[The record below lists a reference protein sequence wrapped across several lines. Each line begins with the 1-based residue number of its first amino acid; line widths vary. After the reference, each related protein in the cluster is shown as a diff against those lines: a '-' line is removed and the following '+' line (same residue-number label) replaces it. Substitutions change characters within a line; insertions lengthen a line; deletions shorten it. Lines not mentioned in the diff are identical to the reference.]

1 MNWKLTDNK
10 NWDSLEQ
17 QFRWVQDMNFVMQH
31 HLHHE
36 EGSVAVHTHM
46 VLEALQQQPEYR
58 TLPAQEQEILWA
70 AALLHDV
77 EKRST
82 SVDEGG
88 GISTAAGAF
97 NPSSR
102 YNRKPSIHQFKIPL
116 NSSLLRSLSFK
127 CLSCS
132 SGSKWRSKEITLILP
147 ELNTV
152 SSTIVGR

>member
-36 EGSVAVHTHM
+36 EGSVAVHTRM

-58 TLPAQEQEILWA
+58 ALHAKEQEILWA

-88 GISTAAGAF
+88 GIIT
-97 NPSSR
+97 
-102 YNRKPSIHQFKIPL
+102 
-116 NSSLLRSLSFK
+116 
-127 CLSCS
+127 
-132 SGSKWRSKEITLILP
+132 SK
-147 ELNTV
+147 
-152 SSTIVGR
+152 

>member
-36 EGSVAVHTHM
+36 EGSVAVHTRM
-46 VLEALQQQPEYR
+46 VLETLQQQPEYR
-58 TLPAQEQEILWA
+58 ALPTQEQEILWA

-82 SVDEGG
+82 
-88 GISTAAGAF
+88 
-97 NPSSR
+97 
-102 YNRKPSIHQFKIPL
+102 
-116 NSSLLRSLSFK
+116 
-127 CLSCS
+127 
-132 SGSKWRSKEITLILP
+132 
-147 ELNTV
+147 
-152 SSTIVGR
+152 

>member
-17 QFRWVQDMNFVMQH
+17 QFQWVQDMNFVMQH

-36 EGSVAVHTHM
+36 EGSVAIHTRM

-58 TLPAQEQEILWA
+58 ALPAQEQEILWA

-88 GISTAAGAF
+88 GIITSKGH
-97 NPSSR
+97 SR
-102 YNRKPSIHQFKIPL
+102 HARSFTGIFLLHFISGRP
-116 NSSLLRSLSFK
+116 LLRWCVIMVCRFGLW
-127 CLSCS
+127 
-132 SGSKWRSKEITLILP
+132 SGRIL
-147 ELNTV
+147 
-152 SSTIVGR
+152 

>member
-1 MNWKLTDNK
+1 MNWKLTENK

-70 AALLHDV
+70 PPPPLLQAA
-77 EKRST
+77 R
-82 SVDEGG
+82 
-88 GISTAAGAF
+88 A
-97 NPSSR
+97 R
-102 YNRKPSIHQFKIPL
+102 Y
-116 NSSLLRSLSFK
+116 
-127 CLSCS
+127 
-132 SGSKWRSKEITLILP
+132 SGC
-147 ELNTV
+147 
-152 SSTIVGR
+152 G

>member
-58 TLPAQEQEILWA
+58 ALPAQEQEILWA

-88 GISTAAGAF
+88 GIIT
-97 NPSSR
+97 SR
-102 YNRKPSIHQFKIPL
+102 DMPGVGNIRHARSFTGIF
-116 NSSLLRSLSFK
+116 LLRFI
-127 CLSCS
+127 
-132 SGSKWRSKEITLILP
+132 SGRTLLRWCVIM
-147 ELNTV
+147 V
-152 SSTIVGR
+152 CRFG

>member
-36 EGSVAVHTHM
+36 EGSLAVHTRM
-46 VLEALQQQPEYR
+46 VLETLQQQPEYR
-58 TLPAQEQEILWA
+58 ALPAQEQEILWT

-82 SVDEGG
+82 SVDEGN
-88 GISTAAGAF
+88 GIITSKGHARRGEYTARTILYRDIPTHCCAGA
-97 NPSSR
+97 
-102 YNRKPSIHQFKIPL
+102 
-116 NSSLLRSLSFK
+116 LSWFAG
-127 CLSCS
+127 LDYGAGESC
-132 SGSKWRSKEITLILP
+132 E
-147 ELNTV
+147 EAV
-152 SSTIVGR
+152 

>member
-36 EGSVAVHTHM
+36 EGSVAVHTRM

-58 TLPAQEQEILWA
+58 ALPAKEQEILWA

-88 GISTAAGAF
+88 GIITSKGHARRGAGVHISYSCCWRHNF
-97 NPSSR
+97 QIKS
-102 YNRKPSIHQFKIPL
+102 YKLKIHF
-116 NSSLLRSLSFK
+116 
-127 CLSCS
+127 
-132 SGSKWRSKEITLILP
+132 LI
-147 ELNTV
+147 V
-152 SSTIVGR
+152 H

>member
-36 EGSVAVHTHM
+36 EGSVAVHTRM

-58 TLPAQEQEILWA
+58 ALPAQEQEILWA

-88 GISTAAGAF
+88 GIITSKGHARRGGIYGTHDSLQGYSYSISYPGDHCCAGA
-97 NPSSR
+97 
-102 YNRKPSIHQFKIPL
+102 
-116 NSSLLRSLSFK
+116 LSWFAG
-127 CLSCS
+127 LDYGAGESC
-132 SGSKWRSKEITLILP
+132 E
-147 ELNTV
+147 EAV
-152 SSTIVGR
+152 

>member
-17 QFRWVQDMNFVMQH
+17 QFQWVQDMNFVMQH

-36 EGSVAVHTHM
+36 EGSVAVHTRM

-58 TLPAQEQEILWA
+58 ALPAKEQEILWA

-88 GISTAAGAF
+88 GIITSKGHARRGEYTARTILTGIF
-97 NPSSR
+97 LLHFISGR
-102 YNRKPSIHQFKIPL
+102 L
-116 NSSLLRSLSFK
+116 LLRWCVIMVCRFGLW
-127 CLSCS
+127 
-132 SGSKWRSKEITLILP
+132 SGRIL
-147 ELNTV
+147 
-152 SSTIVGR
+152 

>member
-36 EGSVAVHTHM
+36 EGSVAVHTRM
-46 VLEALQQQPEYR
+46 VLETLQQQPEYR
-58 TLPAQEQEILWA
+58 ALPAQEQEILWA

-88 GISTAAGAF
+88 GIITSKGHARRGEYTYSVSYPGEHCCAGA
-97 NPSSR
+97 
-102 YNRKPSIHQFKIPL
+102 
-116 NSSLLRSLSFK
+116 LSWFAG
-127 CLSCS
+127 LDYGAGESC
-132 SGSKWRSKEITLILP
+132 E
-147 ELNTV
+147 EAV
-152 SSTIVGR
+152 